1 MGIPSQQADRSVSL
15 GRIAWC
21 RRWVTASKAA
31 PKPLSQGLDCSRKA
45 RPGSERD
52 TPDEETNDWRAVCG
66 RTARTVR
73 REGGESPP
81 YPYRRDRARRYQN
94 FNAFV
99 GDRRASLEPALHV
112 PTWMAGTSPAMT
124 EPYLFNIN
132 TRISNRGRAYH

>member
-73 REGGESPP
+73 REGGRKPSLPLSP
-81 YPYRRDRARRYQN
+81 
-94 FNAFV
+94 
-99 GDRRASLEPALHV
+99 
-112 PTWMAGTSPAMT
+112 
-124 EPYLFNIN
+124 
-132 TRISNRGRAYH
+132 RGATKV